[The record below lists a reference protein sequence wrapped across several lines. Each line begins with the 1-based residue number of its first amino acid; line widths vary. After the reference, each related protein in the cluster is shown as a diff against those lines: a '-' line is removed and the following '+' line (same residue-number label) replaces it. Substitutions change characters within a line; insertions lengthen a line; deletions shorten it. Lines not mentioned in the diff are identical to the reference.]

1 MHTVTQTATL
11 HDIFVTFR
19 RQWRRRDP
27 GPHGAHRR
35 ARHAGRRGGARCYD
49 VQPIRRVLSCNR
61 NTQTAALLSRL
72 VQARGPLLQAVEAP
86 GFQDR
91 LVRHGGR
98 YAQALR
104 QRAVLAEV
112 VAGLQSTDPSEL
124 AGPRKLAI
132 GAAWVRRHQSS
143 ALAQKDAEANLGCV
157 CALHKPVDN
166 HACMVKRVETTVC
179 SQASHTCKTKRPA
192 MK

>member
-1 MHTVTQTATL
+1 M
-11 HDIFVTFR
+11 
-19 RQWRRRDP
+19 
-27 GPHGAHRR
+27 
-35 ARHAGRRGGARCYD
+35 
-49 VQPIRRVLSCNR
+49 
-61 NTQTAALLSRL
+61 QTAALLSL
-72 VQARGPLLQAVEAP
+72 LMQARGPLLQAVEAP

-124 AGPRKLAI
+124 AGPRHLAI

-143 ALAQKDAEANLGCV
+143 ASAQKDTEANLGCV
-157 CALHKPVDN
+157 CALHKPMDD
-166 HACMVKRVETTVC
+166 HACMLKRDEDNCLFAGFPHV
-179 SQASHTCKTKRPA
+179 QNKTSGYEMAWHALRPDEA
-192 MK
+192 AHAQQLQMWAEHHPYDM